1 MAGIAIRGLSKSF
14 GARDASFAAVADL
27 DLEIKDNSFVTL
39 LGPSG
44 CGKTTTLRLIA
55 GYIVPDKGTIE
66 VDGRVLSS
74 PGAVVSPEARGMGMV
89 FQNYAVWP
97 HKTVFEN
104 VVFGLKLRRIPT
116 AAAKKQVETAL
127 ALVNLSGLEGRYP
140 NELSGGQQQ
149 RVALARS
156 LVVEPS
162 ILLLDEPLSNLD
174 AKLRERMRTELKE
187 LQRRTGI
194 TFVYVTHD
202 QAEALAL
209 SDHVAVMSGGR
220 LQQYGTPFEVYA
232 HPANRMVADFMGLV
246 NLVPGKVRALAN
258 GGGTVEISPDLTL
271 DVAALDGLKPGESV
285 DVAIRPENIRLTALA
300 SEASGQRG
308 DSQVRAH
315 SASEDARERAD
326 DTRPEPGST
335 ARAAPAGGA
344 AKLAK
349 ITNHVFLG
357 NINEY
362 YATLPSGQ
370 MLRVQTHPL
379 QHFKIGEEVAVEVD
393 ATQCSVFR
401 GATTGH
407 TT

>member
-1 MAGIAIRGLSKSF
+1 MAGITISGLSKSF
-14 GARDASFAAVADL
+14 GTRDSDVAAVDDVNL
-27 DLEIKDNSFVTL
+27 DIKDNSFVTL

-55 GYIVPDKGTIE
+55 GYIVPDKGSIE
-66 VDGRVLSS
+66 VDGRLISS
-74 PGAVVSPEARGMGMV
+74 PNTVVSPEARGMGMV

-104 VVFGLKLRRIPT
+104 VVFGLKLRKVP
-116 AAAKKQVETAL
+116 AAQARKQVEEAL

-174 AKLRERMRTELKE
+174 AKLRERMRVELKE

-209 SDHVAVMSGGR
+209 SDQVAVMSAGR

-246 NLVPGKVRALAN
+246 NLVPGRLREISN
-258 GGGTVEISPDLTL
+258 GGGTIEVAGDLALNVAKIDGFSPGD
-271 DVAALDGLKPGESV
+271 SV
-285 DVAIRPENIRLTALA
+285 DIAIRPENIRL
-300 SEASGQRG
+300 
-308 DSQVRAH
+308 
-315 SASEDARERAD
+315 
-326 DTRPEPGST
+326 
-335 ARAAPAGGA
+335 AAPAVA
-344 AKLAK
+344 AAGLAT

-362 YATLPSGQ
+362 YAALPSGQ
-370 MLRVQTHPL
+370 VLRVQTHPL
-379 QHFKIGEEVAVEVD
+379 QQFAVGDRVAVEID
-393 ATQCSVFR
+393 AAQCSVFPR
-401 GATTGH
+401 D
-407 TT
+407 